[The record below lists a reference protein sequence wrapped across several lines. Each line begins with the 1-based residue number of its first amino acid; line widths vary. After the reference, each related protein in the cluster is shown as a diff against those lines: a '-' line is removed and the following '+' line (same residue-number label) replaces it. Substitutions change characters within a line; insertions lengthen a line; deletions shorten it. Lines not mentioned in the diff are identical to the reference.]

1 MIKKIFFV
9 LVVAVGLVGCATNLD
24 GERYRTVGPT
34 FDLFDFFNGTVRA
47 WGLVQNRG
55 GEVVQKFEVD
65 IRGTV
70 AGNRI
75 TLDETFRYAIGTG
88 PEKRVWKIDRL
99 DNGEYRGV
107 ADDVLGEAAGSVYGN
122 AFRWSYKMEI
132 PVGNTLYEVGFE
144 DWFWAIDERRLLNR
158 SYIQK
163 FGFDMAEVTIFMERQ

>member
-1 MIKKIFFV
+1 MKKICFI
-9 LVVAVGLVGCATNLD
+9 LIVAVVLAGCATSLD
-24 GERYRTVGPT
+24 GERYRSAGPS
-34 FDLFDFFNGTVRA
+34 FDLFEFFNGTVRA

-70 AGNRI
+70 TGNRI

-107 ADDVLGEAAGSVYGN
+107 ADDVLGELDEERKANFKKLLPPEAQVFASGTSLP
-122 AFRWSYKMEI
+122 SSEEKEI
-132 PVGNTLYEVGFE
+132 WEVFQVKGGIFVKDEDGVGE
-144 DWFWAIDERRLLNR
+144 
-158 SYIQK
+158 
-163 FGFDMAEVTIFMERQ
+163 

>member
-1 MIKKIFFV
+1 MKKICFI
-9 LVVAVGLVGCATNLD
+9 LIVAVSLAGCATSLD
-24 GERYRTVGPT
+24 GERYRSVGPS
-34 FDLFDFFNGTVRA
+34 FDLFEFFNGTVRA

-70 AGNRI
+70 TGNRI

-88 PEKRVWKIDRL
+88 PTKRVWKVDRL

-107 ADDVLGEAAGSVYGN
+107 ADDVLGEATGSVYGN
-122 AFRWSYKMEI
+122 AFRWSYRMEI
-132 PVGNTLYEVGFE
+132 PVGNTLYEVSFE
-144 DWFWAIDERRLLNR
+144 DWFWAIDDRRLLNR

-163 FGFDMAEVTIFMERQ
+163 FRFDMAEVTIFMERQ